1 MNPSRGIKCA
11 GRAGLQ
17 ECQRKSLQ
25 EEVGAT
31 PRALFH
37 VR

>member
-1 MNPSRGIKCA
+1 MNPSWNKCS
-11 GRAGLQ
+11 GTAGLE

-31 PRALFH
+31 PKALVH
-37 VR
+37 IR